1 MWVPINYEHVGV
13 VPMSVRLSV
22 AEITCR
28 EAGAAQNAV
37 FPTFHSVV
45 ATHFFALK
53 TGPFCTRHH
62 VTATHLTVTRASVAP
77 GIVSSLS
84 NGVGL
89 DALRALVPEL
99 FSLL

>member
-1 MWVPINYEHVGV
+1 MGSNINYEHVGV

-45 ATHFFALK
+45 ATHFFSLK
-53 TGPFCTRHH
+53 TGPFVQNKDFPGATVHPIGCTRW
-62 VTATHLTVTRASVAP
+62 SP
-77 GIVSSLS
+77 SS
-84 NGVGL
+84 
-89 DALRALVPEL
+89 
-99 FSLL
+99 